1 MKLKKILTIGVLTIF
16 SVVGI
21 IGCGSSE
28 DSSKSKNVTLL
39 ESIKSKGKLVV
50 GTASGYSPYEF
61 VDTLSKKQDIVGV
74 DMELAK
80 AIADE
85 LGVKLQ
91 VQDMTF
97 SALLSSIPAEKI
109 DLAIAG
115 ICVTDERKKT
125 IDFSD
130 VYIDAEQKVLVRK
143 EDVGKYKTL
152 EDIKGKKIGAQK
164 ATTQEKLANSEIEN
178 AQVVSLDKVPD
189 LILELQNKKIEGIVI
204 ESVVAEQYIIANPD
218 LALCDISFKDSKK
231 PTAIAL
237 SKGNEDLLEIINKV
251 ISENK
256 ENGNFDKWIEE
267 YSKKAVENAK

>member
-189 LILELQNKKIEGIVI
+189 LILELQNKKIEGIKRYRGLI
-204 ESVVAEQYIIANPD
+204 Y
-218 LALCDISFKDSKK
+218 
-231 PTAIAL
+231 
-237 SKGNEDLLEIINKV
+237 
-251 ISENK
+251 
-256 ENGNFDKWIEE
+256 
-267 YSKKAVENAK
+267 